1 MFSYENTSERN
12 PGRISNACLQCN
24 AGANG
29 DPNEEI
35 IFHLRKV
42 TKMLVYVVTY
52 SF

>member
-1 MFSYENTSERN
+1 MFYYEHPIEWTPERITNSY
-12 PGRISNACLQCN
+12 